1 MGYEHISIKEAKD
14 VAASIADGSYVS
26 PYNTK
31 MYNKMLPDVQDFC
44 VAVEQSIRGV
54 KTIARSRSSA
64 FVYREDEPYVLGW
77 IGYED
82 YQSHITGEKKYAVHA
97 RDINNGKYADYN
109 MQHFMRMS
117 VNLTTAVKNTRASL
131 RSYTDREVGGIH
143 AKKVRHAVAAI
154 KDDALSAYNKA
165 LDKVGLQTVSRYSGD
180 RQVMSL
186 LDEVLRM
193 QQAGH
198 TFTNLELD
206 QDMQNIAAKKKE
218 AGRFTKGVIMPMDFV
233 HIYAR
238 NGTQYVSSS
247 RATDITDYGATF
259 FPENTWTLDEVPED
273 VQGKIA
279 VMSMCEDDEFVE
291 GVGYK
296 ANDTMFYF
304 YVEEAIA

>member
-1 MGYEHISIKEAKD
+1 MGYEHISIKEAKA
-14 VAASIADGSYVS
+14 VAASIAD
-26 PYNTK
+26 PALHIPK
-31 MYNKMLPDVQDFC
+31 MALEVWDFC
-44 VAVEQSIRGV
+44 EAVEQSIRGV
-54 KTIARSRSSA
+54 KTIARSQSSA
-64 FVYREDEPYVLGW
+64 FVYREGEPYVLGW

-97 RDINNGKYADYN
+97 RDIDNGKYANYN

-143 AKKVRHAVAAI
+143 AGKVRGAVGALR
-154 KDDALSAYNKA
+154 DDAVSAYNQA
-165 LDKVGLQTVSRYSGD
+165 LNKVGLQTVSRYSGD
-180 RQVMSL
+180 RQVTLL

-193 QQAGH
+193 QQTGH
-198 TFTNLELD
+198 TFTNLELG
-206 QDMQNIAAKKKE
+206 QDLQNIAAKKKE
-218 AGRFTKGVIMPMDFV
+218 SERFKKGVIIPMDFV
-233 HIYAR
+233 HVYAR

-279 VMSMCEDDEFVE
+279 VMSMCKDEELVE

-296 ANDTMFYF
+296 ASDTMFYF

>member
-1 MGYEHISIKEAKD
+1 MGYEHISIKEAKA
-14 VAASIADGSYVS
+14 VAASIAD
-26 PYNTK
+26 PYFK
-31 MYNKMLPDVQDFC
+31 MVPEVQDFRD
-44 VAVEQSIRGV
+44 AVEQSIRGV
-54 KTIARSRSSA
+54 KTIARSQSSA
-64 FVYREDEPYVLGW
+64 FVYREGEPYVLGW

-97 RDINNGKYADYN
+97 RDIDNGKYASYN
-109 MQHFMRMS
+109 MQHFMRTS
-117 VNLTTAVKNTRASL
+117 VNLTTAVNNTRASL

-143 AKKVRHAVAAI
+143 AGKVRSAVGAL
-154 KDDALSAYNKA
+154 KDDAVSKYNQA
-165 LDKVGLQTVSRYSGD
+165 LNKVGLQTVSRYTSSQQG
-180 RQVMSL
+180 MSL
-186 LDEVLRM
+186 LYEMLGM
-193 QQAGH
+193 LSIGH
-198 TFTNLELD
+198 TFTNLELG
-206 QDMQNIAAKKKE
+206 QDLQNIATKKKE
-218 AGRFTKGVIMPMDFV
+218 SERFKKGVLMPMDFV

-279 VMSMCEDDEFVE
+279 VMSMCKDDEFVE

-296 ANDTMFYF
+296 ASDTMFYF

>member
-1 MGYEHISIKEAKD
+1 
-14 VAASIADGSYVS
+14 
-26 PYNTK
+26 
-31 MYNKMLPDVQDFC
+31 
-44 VAVEQSIRGV
+44 
-54 KTIARSRSSA
+54 
-64 FVYREDEPYVLGW
+64 
-77 IGYED
+77 
-82 YQSHITGEKKYAVHA
+82 
-97 RDINNGKYADYN
+97 

-143 AKKVRHAVAAI
+143 GKKVRHAVAAI
-154 KDDALSAYNKA
+154 KDDAMGKYNYA
-165 LDKVGLQTVSRYSGD
+165 MNKVGLQTVSRFG
-180 RQVMSL
+180 RERPTMSL
-186 LDEVLRM
+186 LHEVLSM
-193 QQAGH
+193 LQAGH

-206 QDMQNIAAKKKE
+206 KDLRDVAKKKKE
-218 AGRFTKGVIMPMDFV
+218 ADRHRAEALVPMDFV

-279 VMSMCEDDEFVE
+279 VMSMCKDEELVE

-296 ANDTMFYF
+296 ASDTMFYF